1 MTTRRDDDRS
11 LPTTQR
17 DTLKTNFADNARPT
31 GSQFAEWIDQS
42 VIQGDDGFTITH
54 AGATLDK
61 PLNIN
66 ATRQPALTVTGQTQL
81 NDTLTVTGD
90 TEVRGELTVTG
101 ATGLQNTLTVSQT
114 TTLQNTLSV
123 ADHTE
128 LSSTLH
134 VTGDTTQDGT
144 HTNTGGIHTQGNL
157 TAEQATHLNGPV
169 SVGQPVLD
177 KSIGGHDA
185 LMHLAHNSDIDQ
197 DVLKITSYADDTTPL
212 VVDAAGNLGLG
223 QAEPV
228 NRLDVQGSQYI
239 GADAQKVEPLYSLGV
254 QERLGVG
261 TPAPQSRLDVRSD
274 VNELALTVRQNEV
287 ALLSLETGLD
297 NTQAALGFSGK
308 TTLQGTLDVGQ
319 DTTLE
324 KTLSVAGTTSLAGQ
338 LTVQKDTTLEKH
350 LTVAESTILQDTL
363 KVKGDTTLV
372 QNATIK
378 GDTQLENTLA
388 VTGATQLDAKL
399 TVQGDA
405 CYTQTV
411 GIGTTDSQPAN
422 ASLHIK
428 ETTTRS
434 ALRVEHTNGKDSLS
448 LTGTDLRI
456 GATDHAV
463 NLTQTGD
470 AHIKGQAHTEGSLQV
485 DGTSTLADQVT
496 AQTGLTVQQDAQ
508 QTGHTAL
515 RIEASGATN
524 QALEIRHDQTPH
536 NLILAT
542 ADKVGIQHDAPEV
555 GLHVGCE
562 TRIDQNA
569 TIQGNLTVQTDDQT
583 PPGLQVQAG
592 QVAIGKT
599 VTTPPAAMPAADSP
613 TMPALDVQGDTHIN
627 GAVQLSGDQT
637 IGGDQ
642 HLSGNSTIR
651 GESHIQGRATVTGDM
666 QINNWVEIQ
675 PEHMTLQTHS
685 AEPILHLNHA
695 SQAQQTTQLAAGS
708 IGINVTQPTQAL
720 EVTGD
725 TQLTGRL
732 EVTDTLTAEAG
743 QITAHQPTTHEQTV
757 TIQDHLDVHAG
768 IHINQPGIAEQP
780 VDLHLRQS
788 GTDSI
793 ALRITQPRRNQPSL
807 VVRGDRIGINTD
819 QPEQPL
825 HVMGSTRLD
834 DQLYVG
840 GATALDDSLTVNG
853 ATRLDNT
860 LEIKDQVIAE
870 DNVTIADNLGL
881 TTHTPDA
888 RIHIDNIQGQQPTSL
903 RIDETA
909 AAPTL
914 LVRQARVG
922 LGTTDPQATLDVAG
936 DTRVQQNLQV
946 TQDIST
952 DQDLM
957 VAGHTRLHST
967 LEVAH
972 GTHLDGDLTVHSD
985 VHISE
990 KLRVTEQVILGVSPT
1005 DAEDAA
1011 SVNPSA
1017 QLYIDNSRYKEALH
1031 ITGSSGTGLIYRD
1044 DKLGIGREQPGEALD
1059 VVGNSHITGH
1069 LEVGGNAEMTGKLK
1083 VDNNASFRENVTIHQ
1098 NLRGKGNTEIEETL
1112 TVGRETHL
1120 KSDLT
1125 VDKDTTLNKSLR
1137 VTGKTGLAQEL
1148 YVEGKTELASNLQ
1161 VQQDTRLKGDL
1172 TLSGTASLAQDLN
1185 ITGRIQAGI
1194 QTDASR
1200 AHYHLQG
1207 PGDDTPPFILDKK
1220 GRDPG
1225 QPLLQV
1231 NANGYIGIGTATPQA
1246 ALDVCG
1252 NLHTTQLN
1260 TSSIQADNTRT
1271 RQLQIGTSQTV
1282 VGIDADPNLGA
1293 DRGRDDLLATQAA
1306 IKAYIHEVAS
1316 PFGNSRRTI
1325 TVCSQHQF
1333 DEQFNNPADATI
1345 PADTTIILLPLAHQN
1360 DRIGAY
1366 QLKRSVRLESG
1377 VSIIG
1382 FNAQTTL
1389 MQKQTP
1395 EARLELVGRSDNPV
1409 QHVTL
1414 DGFTYDGCNQISN
1427 QNGGAFYL
1435 QHAEHCNLNCH
1446 IKNHVTALNGG
1457 ALYAEQE
1464 GSHYTA
1470 SQIEARHIHHCS
1482 AHRSGGAAHGLSESV
1497 IHAHHC
1503 TAYQGGAVAYCATS
1517 QVEAYHCSASS
1528 DGGAASYADLLQLL
1542 ARHCQAKNG
1551 GGGAYYCKDLLCT
1564 GQWYG
1569 NNATIG
1575 PNVYTNDDRSDA
1587 DHKQYYW
1594 KADYLGQRLTQGA
1607 GEWNDYNT

>member
-11 LPTTQR
+11 RSKTQR

-42 VIQGDDGFTITH
+42 VIQGDDGFTITP

-61 PLNIN
+61 PLDIN
-66 ATRQPALTVTGQTQL
+66 ATRQPALNVSGQTRL

-90 TEVRGELTVTG
+90 TEVQGELTVTG
-101 ATGLQNTLTVSQT
+101 ATGLQDTLTVSQA

-123 ADHTE
+123 SGDTK
-128 LSSTLH
+128 LNGKLH

-144 HTNTGGIHTQGNL
+144 HTNTGGIRTQGNL
-157 TAEQATHLNGPV
+157 TAEQATHLQGPV
-169 SVGQPVLD
+169 SVGA
-177 KSIGGHDA
+177 IGEHNA
-185 LMHLAHNSDIDQ
+185 LMHLAHDSDIGQ
-197 DVLKITSYADDTTPL
+197 DVLKITPYTDGTTPL
-212 VVDAAGNLGLG
+212 VVDAASNLGLG
-223 QAEPV
+223 QAKPV

-239 GADAQKVEPLYSLGV
+239 GADVQKVEPLHSLGV

-261 TPAPQSRLDVRSD
+261 TPAPQSRLDVRGN
-274 VNELALTVRQNEV
+274 VNELALTVRQNET
-287 ALLSLETGLD
+287 ALLSLETGSD
-297 NTQAALGFSGK
+297 NTQARLGFSGQ
-308 TTLQGTLDVGQ
+308 TTLQGGLEVGQ
-319 DTTLE
+319 ETRLKKALNVTGATD
-324 KTLSVAGTTSLAGQ
+324 LAGQ
-338 LTVQKDTTLEKH
+338 LTVQKDTTLEKN
-350 LTVAESTILQDTL
+350 LTVAESAILQDTL
-363 KVKGDTTLV
+363 EVEG
-372 QNATIK
+372 NAR
-378 GDTQLENTLA
+378 LEKTLA
-388 VTGATQLDAKL
+388 VTGDTQLDAQL
-399 TVQGDA
+399 TVQ
-405 CYTQTV
+405 
-411 GIGTTDSQPAN
+411 
-422 ASLHIK
+422 
-428 ETTTRS
+428 
-434 ALRVEHTNGKDSLS
+434 
-448 LTGTDLRI
+448 
-456 GATDHAV
+456 
-463 NLTQTGD
+463 GD
-470 AHIKGQAHTEGSLQV
+470 AHIKGQVHTEGNLQV
-485 DGTSTLADQVT
+485 DGTSTLANQAT
-496 AQTGLTVQQDAQ
+496 AQAGLTVRQSAQ

-524 QALEIRHDQTPH
+524 QALAIRHDQTPH

-542 ADKVGIQHDAPEV
+542 ADKVGIQQDTPAV

-569 TIQGNLTVQTDDQT
+569 TIRGDLTVQTDDQT

-599 VTTPPAAMPAADSP
+599 VATPPAAMPAAGSP
-613 TMPALDVQGDTHIN
+613 AMPALDVQGDTHID
-627 GAVQLSGDQT
+627 GAVQLSGDQM

-642 HLSGNSTIR
+642 QLSGNSTIH
-651 GESHIQGRATVTGDM
+651 GEAHIQGRATVTGDM

-675 PEHMTLQTHS
+675 PEHMTLQTHG

-695 SQAQQTTQLAAGS
+695 SQAEQTTQLAAGS
-708 IGINVTQPTQAL
+708 IGINVAQPTRAL

-725 TQLTGRL
+725 TRLTGHL
-732 EVTDTLTAEAG
+732 EVTDTLTAAAG
-743 QITAHQPTTHEQTV
+743 QITAHQPATHEQAV
-757 TIQDHLDVHAG
+757 TIQDHLAVHAG
-768 IHINQPGIAEQP
+768 VHINQPDVTAQP

-788 GTDSI
+788 STDST
-793 ALRITQPRRNQPSL
+793 ALRITQPRHNQPSL
-807 VVRGDRIGINTD
+807 VVRGDRVGINTD
-819 QPEQPL
+819 QPEQAL
-825 HVMGSTRLD
+825 HVTGSTRLD
-834 DQLYVG
+834 DQLQVG
-840 GATALDDSLTVNG
+840 GATALDDNLTVSG

-860 LEIKDQVIAE
+860 LNIKDQVTAE

-888 RIHIDNIQGQQPTSL
+888 RVHIDNVQGQQPTSL
-903 RIDETA
+903 RIDEAT

-914 LVRQARVG
+914 LVRQSRVG
-922 LGTTDPQATLDVAG
+922 LGTADPQATLDVAG
-936 DTRVQQNLQV
+936 DTRIQQNLQV

-952 DQDLM
+952 DQDLR

-990 KLRVTEQVILGVSPT
+990 KMRVTEQVILGISPT
-1005 DAEDAA
+1005 DTEDAA

-1031 ITGSSGTGLIYRD
+1031 ITGTSSAGLIYRD
-1044 DKLGIGREQPGEALD
+1044 DKLGIGREQPGQALD
-1059 VVGNSHITGH
+1059 VAGNVHLDGH
-1069 LEVGGNAEMTGKLK
+1069 LTVGDKAEITGKLE
-1083 VDNNASFRENVTIHQ
+1083 VN
-1098 NLRGKGNTEIEETL
+1098 NTEIKETL
-1112 TVGRETHL
+1112 TVGRNTHL

-1125 VDKDTTLNKSLR
+1125 VDQDTTLNKGLK
-1137 VTGKTGLAQEL
+1137 VVGKAKLKQGLKVVGKAKLKQGL
-1148 YVEGKTELASNLQ
+1148 KVEGETTLIGDLQ
-1161 VQQDTRLKGDL
+1161 VQQDTSLKG
-1172 TLSGTASLAQDLN
+1172 DLN

-1200 AHYHLQG
+1200 AHYYLQS
-1207 PGDDTPPFILDKK
+1207 PGDDTTPFILDKK

-1231 NANGYIGIGTATPQA
+1231 NANGHIGIGTATPQA
-1246 ALDVCG
+1246 TLDVNG
-1252 NLHTTQLN
+1252 SLYATRLN
-1260 TSSIQADNTRT
+1260 TSSIQADNTKA
-1271 RQLQIGTSQTV
+1271 RQLQVGTSQTV
-1282 VGIDADPNLGA
+1282 VGIDADPHLGA

-1345 PADTTIILLPLAHQN
+1345 PADTTIILLPPDHQD
-1360 DRIGAY
+1360 DRTAAY
-1366 QLKRSVRLESG
+1366 HLKRSVRLESG

-1382 FNAQTTL
+1382 FNPQTTTIR
-1389 MQKQTP
+1389 KQTP
-1395 EARLELVGRSDNPV
+1395 EARFELIGRSDNPV

-1414 DGFTYDGCNQISN
+1414 DGFTYDGCNQVSN
-1427 QNGGAFYL
+1427 QNGAAFYL
-1435 QHAEHCNLNCH
+1435 QHAGYCTLNCH

-1464 GSHYTA
+1464 GSHYTV

-1482 AHRSGGAAHGLSESV
+1482 AHRNGGAAHGLSESV

-1503 TAYQGGAVAYCATS
+1503 TAYQGGAVASCATS

-1528 DGGAASYADLLQLL
+1528 DGGAASHADLLQLL
-1542 ARHCQAKNG
+1542 ARYCQAKNG

-1607 GEWNDYNT
+1607 GEWNYCNT